1 MLCKAWRIACCSCI
15 GVLLGYQADAS
26 SQSPFGDSLMST
38 SKAAATLAML
48 DSHSKAG
55 HILDRFI
62 ELKARKT
69 GTTIA
74 GAVCRSAGCVVL
86 GADTRAT
93 NDKTVADKNCEKI
106 HRLAAN
112 IYCCGAGTSADCD
125 QITKKARLKLAD
137 MMRYRYILSRTRFT
151 NCRTKRLST
160 RVYCVFLLSILLQTS
175 SVL

>member
-1 MLCKAWRIACCSCI
+1 MLCRAWRIACCSCI

-26 SQSPFGDSLMST
+26 SQSAFSDSLVTS

-48 DSHSKAG
+48 DSHSKPG
-55 HILDRFI
+55 HVLDSFI

-69 GTTIA
+69 GTTIV
-74 GAVCRSAGCVVL
+74 GVVCESAGCVVL

-106 HRLAAN
+106 HRLSAN

-125 QITKKARLKLAD
+125 QITKKARLKLAE
-137 MMRYRYILSRTRFT
+137 MMRYALDTT
-151 NCRTKRLST
+151 NCILPLCSK
-160 RVYCVFLLSILLQTS
+160 YCSLLNTTAQ
-175 SVL
+175 